1 MTPEFA
7 VECFLKA
14 CVEDGGMDSGALKAA
29 MAAYVGAP
37 VAQPQGK
44 PAWHVALQPLVR
56 WQRQGENMNFIA
68 DLPKSPGTY
77 RHRWIDHAGRM
88 KEQTLFVGY
97 TNARAPLLQGTEP
110 NAYMPRKL
118 KCCPPEEYLH
128 ADRLTPEEWG
138 GWWEHVTPNAEITG
152 LSG

>member
-1 MTPEFA
+1 
-7 VECFLKA
+7 
-14 CVEDGGMDSGALKAA
+14 
-29 MAAYVGAP
+29 
-37 VAQPQGK
+37 
-44 PAWHVALQPLVR
+44 
-56 WQRQGENMNFIA
+56 MNFIA

-118 KCCPPEEYLH
+118 KCCQPEEYLH

-138 GWWEHVTPNAEITG
+138 GWWGVDMAFEALRITALAEG
-152 LSG
+152 DGND

>member
-1 MTPEFA
+1 MSFT
-7 VECFLKA
+7 
-14 CVEDGGMDSGALKAA
+14 
-29 MAAYVGAP
+29 
-37 VAQPQGK
+37 
-44 PAWHVALQPLVR
+44 
-56 WQRQGENMNFIA
+56 A

-97 TNARAPLLQGTEP
+97 TNAMAPLLQGTEP

-118 KCCPPEEYLH
+118 KCCPPEGYLH

-138 GWWEHVTPNAEITG
+138 GWWEHMTPNCS
-152 LSG
+152 LSVLMRGQKC

>member
-1 MTPEFA
+1 
-7 VECFLKA
+7 
-14 CVEDGGMDSGALKAA
+14 
-29 MAAYVGAP
+29 
-37 VAQPQGK
+37 
-44 PAWHVALQPLVR
+44 
-56 WQRQGENMNFIA
+56 MNFIA

-118 KCCPPEEYLH
+118 KCCRPEEYLH

-138 GWWEHVTPNAEITG
+138 GWWLEEQ
-152 LSG
+152 SGEVGEAVSAASCKEPTR

>member
-1 MTPEFA
+1 
-7 VECFLKA
+7 
-14 CVEDGGMDSGALKAA
+14 
-29 MAAYVGAP
+29 
-37 VAQPQGK
+37 
-44 PAWHVALQPLVR
+44 
-56 WQRQGENMNFIA
+56 MNFIA

-77 RHRWIDHAGRM
+77 RHRWIDRSGRM

-138 GWWEHVTPNAEITG
+138 GWWEHVTPNGLVTG
-152 LSG
+152 CRRQSG